1 MLSRVADSL
10 YWMSRQIER
19 AEHSARLVD
28 VYLNSM
34 LDQGPQTGASHQQLL
49 LRSLGMKPKEE
60 RENSY
65 ELARRLTFDL
75 ENANSIVSCI
85 STSRENAN
93 QIREQISTE
102 MYEQLNRLY
111 LHVRSPNV
119 IDEWRAQPSE
129 FFAEVKEGVH
139 LFTGVTLDTFPH
151 GEQFLFIRVGKN
163 LERAASMLLLLRA
176 HAQSLSP
183 EGDVD
188 EGDSATA
195 GNYLEWVGLLR
206 SCSCFEAYCRE
217 YTADLRARRIVE
229 FLLFDEE
236 MPRSVRFCIDNIQ
249 RDLNSIAKA
258 TGRTRD
264 SALAR
269 AAGKLRA
276 QVDYASVDD
285 ILNSDFEKFLTEVR
299 NCCGQ
304 IHSALF
310 STYVRYSVGATM
322 SV

>member
-10 YWMSRQIER
+10 YWMSRHLER
-19 AEHSARLVD
+19 AEHTARLVD

-34 LDQGPQTGASHQQLL
+34 LDQGPQTGAAHQNLL
-49 LRSLGMKPKEE
+49 LKSLGMTPGEE

-75 ENANSIVSCI
+75 KNPNSIVSSI
-85 STSRENAN
+85 STSRENAR

-111 LHVRSPNV
+111 LKVRAPD
-119 IDEWRAQPSE
+119 ILDEWNAQPSE
-129 FFAEVKEGVH
+129 FFAEVKEGAH
-139 LFTGVTLDTFPH
+139 LFTGVTLDTFSH

-163 LERAASMLLLLRA
+163 LERATAMLNLLRA
-176 HAQSLSP
+176 HATSLATSNDG
-183 EGDVD
+183 EGTT
-188 EGDSATA
+188 S

-217 YTADLRARRIVE
+217 YTADLQARRIVE

-249 RDLNSIAKA
+249 RDLNSISKV
-258 TGRTRD
+258 TGRKRN
-264 SALAR
+264 SSLSR

-276 QVDYASVDD
+276 QMDYASVDD
-285 ILNSDFEKFLTEVR
+285 IMSEDLSQFLSDVR
-299 NCCGQ
+299 SCCGQ
-304 IHSALF
+304 IHVSLF
-310 STYVRYSVGATM
+310 ATYVRYNVGSTM
-322 SV
+322 TV

>member
-10 YWMSRQIER
+10 YWMSRHIER
-19 AEHSARLVD
+19 AEHTARLVD

-34 LDQGPQTGASHQQLL
+34 LDQGPHSGASHQNLL
-49 LRSLGMKPKEE
+49 LESLGMTPKPE
-60 RENSY
+60 RERSY

-75 ENANSIVSCI
+75 ENPNSIVSSI
-85 STSRENAN
+85 STSRENAR

-111 LHVRSPNV
+111 LHARAPE
-119 IDEWRAQPSE
+119 IEEEWRAQPSE
-129 FFAEVKEGVH
+129 FFGQVKEGVH
-139 LFTGVTLDTFPH
+139 LFTGVTLDTFSH

-163 LERAASMLLLLRA
+163 LERAGAMLLLLRA
-176 HAQSLSP
+176 HAASLKTAK
-183 EGDVD
+183 EG
-188 EGDSATA
+188 EGATA
-195 GNYLEWVGLLR
+195 ANYLEWVGMLR

-217 YTADLRARRIVE
+217 YTADLRAARIVE
-229 FLLFDEE
+229 FLLFDED

-258 TGRTRD
+258 TGRSRT

-276 QVDYASVDD
+276 QMDYASVED
-285 ILNSDFEKFLTEVR
+285 ILSGDLSEFLTEVR
-299 NCCGQ
+299 ACCGQ
-304 IHSALF
+304 IHSSLL
-310 STYVRYSVGATM
+310 STYVRYNVGATM

>member
-10 YWMSRQIER
+10 YWMSRQLER

-34 LDQGPQTGASHQQLL
+34 LDQGPQTGAAHQQLL
-49 LRSLGMKPKEE
+49 LRSLGMTPKAE

-65 ELARRLTFDL
+65 RLARRLTFDL
-75 ENANSIVSCI
+75 ENTNSIVSCI
-85 STSRENAN
+85 STSRENAR

-119 IDEWRAQPSE
+119 MDQWLAQPSE
-129 FFAEVKEGVH
+129 FFAGVKEGVH
-139 LFTGVTLDTFPH
+139 LFTGVTHDTFPH
-151 GEQFLFIRVGKN
+151 GEQFMFIRVGKN
-163 LERAASMLLLLRA
+163 LERASSMLLLLRA
-176 HAQSLSP
+176 HAESLSTKD
-183 EGDVD
+183 ESSGD
-188 EGDSATA
+188 GTTK

-229 FLLFDEE
+229 FLLLDEE

-249 RDLNSIAKA
+249 RDLNAIASS

-269 AAGKLRA
+269 SAGKLRA
-276 QVDYASVDD
+276 QLDYASADD
-285 ILNSDFEKFLTEVR
+285 ILSGDLDKFLAEVR
-299 NCCGQ
+299 VCCGQ
-304 IHSALF
+304 IHSSLF
-310 STYVRYSVGATM
+310 STYVRYNVGATM
-322 SV
+322 AV